1 MLKIYSKI
9 QILSFEG
16 WYYGTCG
23 KYSIVWFRIHNIVQI
38 QEVTLFEQRCIVSKL
53 EKKAE
58 NTLVVFKI
66 ANHLNMIS
74 SL

>member
-1 MLKIYSKI
+1 MLKISFKI
-9 QILSFEG
+9 QILSFER
-16 WYYGTCG
+16 WNYGICG

-58 NTLVVFKI
+58 NTEVVFKI